1 MVWQCCGYRLG
12 LLDEASDKERKMRR
26 RWRVDGGVELQA
38 SFAMRIEEV
47 AFSFNGGKD
56 STVLLH
62 LLRAGYF
69 LHQVEQSDSNGD
81 LTDCDFTFPIRTIY
95 FESSS
100 AFPEINSFTY
110 ETASTCN
117 SILKHL
123 VVDENYFSLS
133 SYGVLL
139 DIIRL
144 DFKSGLEALLKANP
158 IRAIFL
164 GVRIGDP
171 TAVGQEQ
178 FSPSSSGWP
187 PFMRVNPI
195 LDWSYR
201 DVWAFLL
208 TCKVRYCSLYD
219 QGYTSIGSIHDTV
232 PNALLCIKNS
242 DSSKEKFRAAYM
254 LPDGRLERAGRA
266 KKYSTPVCGRF
277 LAVGNGLKSVDMNE
291 NGILTASV
299 IAVGDELLFG
309 TIEDQLGPSLCRKL
323 CSIGWAVSQIAVVRN
338 DIDSVADEVERQK
351 SANDLVF
358 IYGGVGPLHS
368 DVTVSGVAKAFG
380 VRMAPDEEFEEY
392 LRHLISD
399 KCTGD
404 RNEMAQLPEG
414 ITELLHHEKLPVPL
428 LYAKGL
434 HKLDYEAVVYFFS
447 NFVIDLIN
455 FAIKCLNVII
465 LTATNVTE
473 LDGQWDCLIELTSS
487 SGLLA
492 LAEPFVS
499 KRLRTTQSD
508 VELINEETGK
518 HCIRMGMEWSILHML
533 KVLVKLLLGLVC
545 VETAQPL
552 SKLCLEFPD
561 LYIGCYRESRT
572 GPLVISFEGKDQS
585 RVEAAAE
592 AHCKKFHPGAFYE
605 IN

>member
-1 MVWQCCGYRLG
+1 MEIDKAIRESDDRRLKTKYNNAIYVIQRA
-12 LLDEASDKERKMRR
+12 LALYS
-26 RWRVDGGVELQA
+26 
-38 SFAMRIEEV
+38 IEEV

-69 LHQVEQSDSNGD
+69 LHQAEQSDSNGD
-81 LTDCDFTFPIRTIY
+81 LTDCGFTFPIRTIY

-110 ETASTCN
+110 ETAST
-117 SILKHL
+117 
-123 VVDENYFSLS
+123 
-133 SYGVLL
+133 YGVLL

-242 DSSKEKFRAAYM
+242 DNSKEKFRAAYM

-277 LAVGNGLKSVDMNE
+277 PAVGNGLKSVDVNE

-323 CSIGWAVSQIAVVRN
+323 RSIGWAVSQIAVVRN

-428 LYAKGL
+428 
-434 HKLDYEAVVYFFS
+434 
-447 NFVIDLIN
+447 
-455 FAIKCLNVII
+455 IKCLNVII

-499 KRLRTTQSD
+499 KCLRTTQSD
-508 VELINEETGK
+508 
-518 HCIRMGMEWSILHML
+518 
-533 KVLVKLLLGLVC
+533 

-592 AHCKKFHPGAFYE
+592 ALCKKFHPGAFYE